1 MYTSI
6 VISINIII
14 IIIFIIINSFI
25 HSTRSLFCLSHFV
38 LFYFPVGFPS
48 LYTTHNL
55 LLSLMSKPQ
64 KITAQTLRTWLTEA
78 PDTVAIV
85 DVRDDDRIGV
95 STASF
100 FFYSHSNEFE
110 LCLIHYLFINIY
122 HTYYIFIN
130 FIIIIINIFS
140 FLQGHIKSSINI
152 PSTLFHSSL
161 AALDAK
167 VANVPRVVFHCQLSQ
182 IRGPSCASA
191 YWRHTYNENTAG
203 QPGQQQ
209 IYVLEGGFSEW
220 ARVYGTDSTVTDA
233 FRPELYR

>member
-1 MYTSI
+1 
-6 VISINIII
+6 
-14 IIIFIIINSFI
+14 
-25 HSTRSLFCLSHFV
+25 
-38 LFYFPVGFPS
+38 
-48 LYTTHNL
+48 
-55 LLSLMSKPQ
+55 MSKPQ
-64 KITAQTLRTWLTEA
+64 KITAQTLRAWLTEA

-85 DVRDDDRIGV
+85 DVRDDDRIG
-95 STASF
+95 
-100 FFYSHSNEFE
+100 
-110 LCLIHYLFINIY
+110 
-122 HTYYIFIN
+122 
-130 FIIIIINIFS
+130 
-140 FLQGHIKSSINI
+140 GHIKSSINI